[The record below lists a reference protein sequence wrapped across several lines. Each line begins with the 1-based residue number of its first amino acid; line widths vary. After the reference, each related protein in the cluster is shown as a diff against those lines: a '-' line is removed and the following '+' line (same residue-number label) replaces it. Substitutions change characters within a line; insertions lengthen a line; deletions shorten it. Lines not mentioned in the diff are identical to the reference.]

1 MDLDPW
7 DCFGRKKLRFITEEI
22 RLYGYSTRELSW
34 NSLPYLKPC
43 YTFQILSPRNGYVLA
58 AKEIRVGHDKVSVK
72 RLTLKLITDLQLYVI
87 ASDQIEGALVATAV
101 ERDQLLSEFQVC
113 F

>member
-1 MDLDPW
+1 M
-7 DCFGRKKLRFITEEI
+7 
-22 RLYGYSTRELSW
+22 
-34 NSLPYLKPC
+34 
-43 YTFQILSPRNGYVLA
+43 
-58 AKEIRVGHDKVSVK
+58 GHDKVSVK